1 MGLFDQEGQMDSDA
15 HEGCGPVQDL
25 SPDDHV
31 FVSRRVYRGQPIAR
45 VHLDED
51 GDWQAFSAAEPRWF
65 GWPRLMHAAHLLA
78 RDPSLASLPALPLGH
93 LATRNEASATT
104 WQIFQG

>member
-1 MGLFDQEGQMDSDA
+1 MDGGA
-15 HEGCGPVQDL
+15 HEVCGPVYDL
-25 SPDDHV
+25 GPDDHV
-31 FVSRRVYRGQPIAR
+31 FVSKRVHQGRPVVR

-65 GWPRLMHAAHLLA
+65 RWPRLIHAAHLLE

-93 LATRNEASATT
+93 LAIRDGASATT
-104 WQIFQG
+104 WQVFQG